1 MLIESDSE
9 ACRLLEQVNYYRLS
23 GYWYS
28 WRKLLEPEKRADSFI
43 EGTTLVDVAAVYM
56 FDCRLRETVFACL
69 APIELS
75 VRSMLGHELGHVA
88 PFAHLHPNV
97 LGPLAQA
104 SDGEGSSAGY
114 QKWLARYEKE
124 LRASREDFVAHHK
137 NKYGGRLPIWAAVE
151 VITNRFLLWTLLDP
165 VQAIREWLRVL
176 RPGGLLFCADAN
188 HFPHGINTQI
198 KVDSEGGPDEFTH
211 VYNPD
216 LQGQLPLALEKS
228 MEAYLRCFEEAGA
241 TDIQIN
247 PVDGVAEIDRNCGLP
262 AGHELIRHY
271 VITALRPR

>member
-1 MLIESDSE
+1 MPEIHTQPLPLQDCQAQNSINAYWTHRAHSYHANQTES
-9 ACRLLEQVNYYRLS
+9 
-23 GYWYS
+23 
-28 WRKLLEPEKRADSFI
+28 PRARYD
-43 EGTTLVDVAAVYM
+43 
-56 FDCRLRETVFACL
+56 
-69 APIELS
+69 IELWAEQLKTYLPKQPQRVLDIGCGPGFLS
-75 VRSMLGHELGHVA
+75 HIMAKLGHDVTGIDAAEGMIA
-88 PFAHLHPNV
+88 EAR
-97 LGPLAQA
+97 AQA
-104 SDGEGSSAGY
+104 DATCKSGEAAPSFLLGNAM
-114 QKWLARYEKE
+114 QLTF
-124 LRASREDFVAHHK
+124 EDNTAD
-137 NKYGGRLPIWAAVE
+137 

-188 HFPHGINTQI
+188 HFPHGINNQI
-198 KVDSEGGPDEFTH
+198 KVDSEGGPDEFTQ

-262 AGHELIRHY
+262 AGHESIRHY

>member
-1 MLIESDSE
+1 MLRERGMLIESDSE

-43 EGTTLVDVAAVYM
+43 EGTTLDDVAAVYM

-188 HFPHGINTQI
+188 HFPHGITLRSRWTPRAGLTNSPMSTTQTC
-198 KVDSEGGPDEFTH
+198 KVNSRWLWKNRWRPICAVSKKPERRTSRLIQWMASP
-211 VYNPD
+211 
-216 LQGQLPLALEKS
+216 KS
-228 MEAYLRCFEEAGA
+228 TETVAYPQV
-241 TDIQIN
+241 TS
-247 PVDGVAEIDRNCGLP
+247 
-262 AGHELIRHY
+262 
-271 VITALRPR
+271 